1 VKTHKK
7 RAKCSGVRDPAAYKK
22 STELATPASIDQ
34 DYNFITK
41 VQQDIDRAEDD
52 TAERGI
58 TLVAAKAGRQGH
70 PTKSKL
76 EIEYEACGV
85 TVVKAPAGLTRSK
98 QNKTHWH
105 NRHKCITWTVEWILQ
120 DGRRVLANVQGGK
133 DVFDAF
139 TNAVGRK
146 GLPRKRKLEEDAQGE
161 GGRSPGQISKRT
173 DAVAHDTNKEDLANG
188 LPKPQ
193 DDNGENTDEEKDT
206 KGTNANDSPKRES
219 QQTTVDDHIAPDM
232 HFYLH
237 RPRTSSKWTC
247 LIPVLPSSSIS
258 DMLRG
263 RTILEFPTI
272 HARHDAPTQLQP
284 PLITEK
290 NYEGQHGIDVA
301 LKLPVYVQD
310 DPRSSIELVP
320 DHIDERKVMEVLQK
334 DLVGQNPVGST
345 PISQGQTDALPINHH
360 KQPRPVH

>member
-1 VKTHKK
+1 
-7 RAKCSGVRDPAAYKK
+7 VRDPAAYKK
-22 STELATPASIDQ
+22 STELATSASIDQ

-41 VQQDIDRAEDD
+41 VQRDIDRAEDD
-52 TAERGI
+52 VAERGI
-58 TLVAAKAGRQGH
+58 TLVSAKAGRQAH

-120 DGRRVLANVQGGK
+120 DGRRVLANVQGGRN
-133 DVFDAF
+133 VFDAF

-146 GLPRKRKLEEDAQGE
+146 GLPRKRKLEEDSRDE
-161 GGRSPGQISKRT
+161 TGRSAEQTSKQT
-173 DAVAHDTNKEDLANG
+173 DAVAQGAMEEELLNA
-188 LPKPQ
+188 KPHNAIREPIDQ
-193 DDNGENTDEEKDT
+193 ERNPTETEAGDCTQEESEEP
-206 KGTNANDSPKRES
+206 NANHNSGPK
-219 QQTTVDDHIAPDM
+219 M

-237 RPRTSSKWTC
+237 RPGTFSKWTC
-247 LIPVLPSSSIS
+247 LLPVSSSSSIS
-258 DMLRG
+258 DLLRN

-272 HARHDAPTQLQP
+272 YARHDAPTQLRP

-290 NYEGQHGIDVA
+290 EYEEQHGIDVA
-301 LKLPVYVQD
+301 PKMAVYAPD
-310 DPRSSIELVP
+310 SPKTSIEVVP

-334 DLVGQNPVGST
+334 DLV
-345 PISQGQTDALPINHH
+345 D
-360 KQPRPVH
+360 